1 MSYFFYFH
9 LNRANYTLFEFDL
22 IKLHDLAECSE
33 RTRLEVEVW
42 SRCLWMMSINISRH
56 FDQNSSNSDRLD
68 FSSYGRKVIVIAGS
82 IQQIILSVYERLHA
96 LKSLHIGDGGSE
108 FGSSSRRDFSIF
120 LFTISYTHC
129 SKKTWKTQAS
139 RRRYVPVDFE
149 YENVGRFVSW
159 SWSCCCFSYH
169 FAISLTR

>member
-1 MSYFFYFH
+1 MIWQSAVSAH
-9 LNRANYTLFEFDL
+9 VWKLKFEVDACEWCQSIYIEAFWP
-22 IKLHDLAECSE
+22 KL
-33 RTRLEVEVW
+33 T
-42 SRCLWMMSINISRH
+42 
-56 FDQNSSNSDRLD
+56 SNSDRLD

-108 FGSSSRRDFSIF
+108 FGSSSRRDFSIYFYLRF
-120 LFTISYTHC
+120 LIIHIAAR
-129 SKKTWKTQAS
+129 KREKLK
-139 RRRYVPVDFE
+139 RVVVGYVPVDFE

-169 FAISLTR
+169 FAISLTRARMN